1 MADPCCQSLAAA
13 QAGFPCGQAGLREE
27 AAITSFTEAAKAGV
41 SLQGK
46 FGMAELRADVLVLGA
61 GMVGVS
67 AALHLQQRGRDVI
80 LIDRHE
86 RAGEETSYGNAGL
99 IECASVF
106 PYMFPRDLTQ
116 IFQYAIN
123 RSPQVRY
130 QFSDLPAFLPWL
142 ARYFL
147 ASSKKRALHSA
158 MAELPLIRRS
168 LIEHQALI
176 AEANVPEL
184 LRRTGWLKLFRS
196 DATLASAVREFERAR
211 QYGVEG
217 EVLDGK
223 AIALREPHL
232 SGEFAGA
239 VYLPAPGFVPDPGAL
254 AKAYA
259 ALFQRKGGRFLIGDA
274 RTLEQ
279 RAGGWR
285 LNGPEGAVAAREVVV
300 ALGPWSDLVFGP
312 LGYSIPLGV
321 KRGYHLHLAPRG
333 NAVLHHPVLDS
344 DLGYLLAPMNRGI
357 RLTTGVEFAR
367 RDAPPTLVQ
376 LQRALPRAHALF
388 PLGEAVDA
396 KPWMGAR
403 PCLPDMLP
411 VIGRAP
417 RHAGLWFDFGHQH
430 HGLTLGPAT
439 GRLLAEMMTG
449 ETPFADPS
457 PFAVERFG

>member
-1 MADPCCQSLAAA
+1 MAVL
-13 QAGFPCGQAGLREE
+13 
-27 AAITSFTEAAKAGV
+27 K
-41 SLQGK
+41 
-46 FGMAELRADVLVLGA
+46 ADVLVLGA
-61 GMVGVS
+61 GMVGVG
-67 AALHLQQRGRDVI
+67 AALHLQKRGRDVI
-80 LIDRHE
+80 LVDRHE
-86 RAGEETSYGNAGL
+86 VAGEETSFGNAGL

-106 PYMFPRDLTQ
+106 PLMFPRDFSQ
-116 IFQYAIN
+116 IFHYALN
-123 RSPQVRY
+123 RAPQVRY
-130 QFSDLPAFLPWL
+130 RLSDLPTFLPWL

-147 ASSKKRALHSA
+147 ASSPDRALHSA

-168 LIEHQALI
+168 LTEHEALI
-176 AEANVPEL
+176 AEAEVPEL
-184 LRRTGWLKLFRS
+184 LRRTGWLKVFRGE
-196 DATLASAVREFERAR
+196 ATLASAVSELERAR
-211 QYGVEG
+211 NYGVDG

-223 AIALREPHL
+223 AIAAREPHL
-232 SGEFAGA
+232 TGEFAGA
-239 VYLPAPGFVPDPGAL
+239 VYLPAPGFIPDPGGL

-259 ALFQRKGGRFLIGDA
+259 ALFKRKGGRFLVGDA

-279 RAGGWR
+279 TGGGWR
-285 LNGPEGAVAAREVVV
+285 VAGPNGAMVARDVVV

-312 LGYSIPLGV
+312 LGYSIPLAV

-333 NAVLHHPVLDS
+333 NAVLHRPVLDA

-367 RDAPPTLVQ
+367 RDAPPAPIQ
-376 LQRALPRAHALF
+376 LERALPRARALF
-388 PLGEAVDA
+388 PLGDAVDA

-411 VIGRAP
+411 VIGKAP

-449 ETPFADPS
+449 ETPFADPE
-457 PFAVERFG
+457 PFAAERFG